1 MPAPEAKISLNLEDL
16 MAVDWKL
23 VVDCSDPLQLARFW
37 APALGYEVEDNSVLI
52 ERLLGLGAIDDND
65 YAVIDGHKAFRLLA
79 AVRHPDDPVEEESG
93 LGLGRRLLFQA
104 VPEAKQVK
112 NRLHIDLHVG
122 PEQRESEVRRLAE
135 IGAKVLHRVEAQG
148 STHVTMADPEGNEFD
163 VQ

>member
-1 MPAPEAKISLNLEDL
+1 

-52 ERLLGLGAIDDND
+52 ERLLGFGAIDDSD
-65 YAVIDGHKAFRLLA
+65 YTVIDGHKAFRLLA

-93 LGLGRRLLFQA
+93 TGLGRRLLFQA

-122 PEQRESEVRRLAE
+122 PEQRESEVRRLTE
-135 IGAKVLHRVEAQG
+135 IGAKVLHRVEAHG
-148 STHVTMADPEGNEFD
+148 SNHVTMADPEGNEFD

>member
-1 MPAPEAKISLNLEDL
+1 

-52 ERLLGLGAIDDND
+52 ERLLGFGAIDDSD
-65 YAVIDGHKAFRLLA
+65 YTVIDGHKAFRLLA

-93 LGLGRRLLFQA
+93 TGLGRRLLFQA

-122 PEQRESEVRRLAE
+122 PEQRESEVRRLTE
-135 IGAKVLHRVEAQG
+135 IGARVLHRVEAHG
-148 STHVTMADPEGNEFD
+148 SNHVTMADPEGNEFD